1 MTLDIY
7 LDSLP
12 IGDAPLA
19 QMIDS
24 YSRMGIQTLHLRN
37 ITGGGG
43 VVPTLDLVGKVR
55 WAEPRLRN
63 LTALLHAKNM
73 TLMVQVRLI
82 NIHHMQRSLTQL

>member
-1 MTLDIY
+1 MTLDIH

-19 QMIDS
+19 QKIDS

-37 ITGGGG
+37 ITGG
-43 VVPTLDLVGKVR
+43 VIPTSDLVGRVR

-63 LTALLHAKNM
+63 LTALLHARNM
-73 TLMVQVRLI
+73 TLMVQVSST
-82 NIHHMQRSLTQL
+82 IHSQKLEGA